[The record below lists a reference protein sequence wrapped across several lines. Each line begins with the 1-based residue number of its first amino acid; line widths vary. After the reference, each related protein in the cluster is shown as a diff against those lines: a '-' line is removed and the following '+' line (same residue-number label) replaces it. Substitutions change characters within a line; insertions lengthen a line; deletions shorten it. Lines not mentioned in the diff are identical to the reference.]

1 MKRLIAKRAILLGCK
16 MHEIGDTLPAADER
30 MVNAWL
36 AAGSA
41 EFVNPESTPADAE
54 SASASEAS
62 ASPSPSPSPSPE
74 LEALSKDELKK
85 LADDKGIKLPRGAA
99 KALIIDRL
107 RSEGGAR

>member
-16 MHEIGDTLPAADER
+16 TYEIGDTLPAADER

-41 EFVNPESTPADAE
+41 EFVNSESTTADAE
-54 SASASEAS
+54 PAPA
-62 ASPSPSPSPSPE
+62 
-74 LEALSKDELKK
+74 LEANVLPTPAPLETLPKDELKK

-107 RSEGGAR
+107 RSEGGAQ

>member
-16 MHEIGDTLPAADER
+16 TYEIGDTLPAADER
-30 MVNAWL
+30 IVNAWL

-41 EFVNPESTPADAE
+41 ELVNPESIPADEEPVPAFE
-54 SASASEAS
+54 TSTSS
-62 ASPSPSPSPSPE
+62 SPSPE
-74 LEALSKDELKK
+74 LETLSKDELKK

-107 RSEGGAR
+107 RSEGGAQ

>member
-1 MKRLIAKRAILLGCK
+1 MGCK
-16 MHEIGDTLPAADER
+16 TYDIGDTLPAADER
-30 MVNAWL
+30 MVNAWI

-41 EFVNPESTPADAE
+41 EFVDTESVYADTAPAPALEANDPPTPA
-54 SASASEAS
+54 
-62 ASPSPSPSPSPE
+62 P

-107 RSEGGAR
+107 RSEGGAQ

>member
-16 MHEIGDTLPAADER
+16 TYEIGDTLPAADER

-41 EFVNPESTPADAE
+41 EFANSESTPADAE
-54 SASASEAS
+54 PVPAPEAS
-62 ASPSPSPSPSPE
+62 ASPSPE

-85 LADDKGIKLPRGAA
+85 LADDRGIKLPRGAA